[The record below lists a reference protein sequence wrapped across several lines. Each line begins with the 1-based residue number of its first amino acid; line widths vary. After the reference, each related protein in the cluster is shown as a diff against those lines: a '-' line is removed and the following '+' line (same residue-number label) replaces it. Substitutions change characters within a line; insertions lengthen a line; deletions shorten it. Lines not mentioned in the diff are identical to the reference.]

1 MTKEEMKE
9 TLKEV
14 QKKVLLSYDE
24 EKIKEFF
31 WENTMKKI
39 LDILFK
45 KKKKG
50 VTKGIRIIENGR
62 EKWIRTNR
70 RF

>member
-24 EKIKEFF
+24 EKIKEF
-31 WENTMKKI
+31 
-39 LDILFK
+39 L
-45 KKKKG
+45 
-50 VTKGIRIIENGR
+50 
-62 EKWIRTNR
+62 
-70 RF
+70 

>member
-1 MTKEEMKE
+1 
-9 TLKEV
+9 
-14 QKKVLLSYDE
+14 
-24 EKIKEFF
+24 
-31 WENTMKKI
+31 MKKI

-50 VTKGIRIIENGR
+50 ITRGIRIIENGR
-62 EKWIRTNR
+62 EKWRRTNR